1 MTSPKAPKDK
11 IFEKVVNPYLTG
23 VLQHPQSIK
32 MREGMLHIRDV
43 EGPKKAGSMET
54 RLEAMEQQVFKCQG
68 MVEHGLNANHMMITE
83 FTKKHRIDANDIG
96 KHLSRLYDRID
107 HLHAQ
112 IYDLQNQKYPGE
124 TSAGKVT
131 PFSPLFFPLP
141 RVKKKMGVGNGSAD
155 VSQQM
160 SRNEIRDET
169 TPLLPVKVEEEGF
182 HEFNGASF
190 SGAVFNLSTTIV
202 GAGIMALP
210 ASIKMLGLIPGLL
223 MIVFV
228 ALLTE
233 ASIDMLIR
241 CSHQGKITSYGWLMG
256 EAYGQWG
263 RIALQASVV
272 INNIGV
278 MIVYMIIIGDVL
290 SGTSSGGVHHRG
302 ILEGW
307 FGAHLWNSRAI
318 VLLVTTLFVFA
329 PLVSF
334 KRLDSLSYTSALSV
348 ALAVIFVVITAG
360 IAIIKV
366 FNGTVAMPKL
376 FPEIDSL
383 SSVWKLFT
391 AVPVLVTAYICHYN
405 VHSIDNELE
414 DKTQTKPIVRT
425 SLALCSSVY
434 IATSFFAYLLF
445 GEGTLD
451 DVLANFDSNLGIPF
465 SSVFNDIVRVS
476 YAAHVML
483 VFPIVFFAL
492 RLNLDGLLF
501 PTSRHIS
508 HDNKRF
514 TIITI
519 SLLVVIYTAAIFI
532 PSIWDAFQFTGA
544 TAAVLIGFIFPA
556 MVILRD
562 PYGIATKRDKILA
575 VTMIVLAVVSNSVA
589 LYSDA
594 MNIFR
599 RKEVA

>member
-1 MTSPKAPKDK
+1 
-11 IFEKVVNPYLTG
+11 
-23 VLQHPQSIK
+23 
-32 MREGMLHIRDV
+32 
-43 EGPKKAGSMET
+43 
-54 RLEAMEQQVFKCQG
+54 
-68 MVEHGLNANHMMITE
+68 
-83 FTKKHRIDANDIG
+83 
-96 KHLSRLYDRID
+96 
-107 HLHAQ
+107 
-112 IYDLQNQKYPGE
+112 
-124 TSAGKVT
+124 
-131 PFSPLFFPLP
+131 
-141 RVKKKMGVGNGSAD
+141 
-155 VSQQM
+155 
-160 SRNEIRDET
+160 
-169 TPLLPVKVEEEGF
+169 
-182 HEFNGASF
+182 
-190 SGAVFNLSTTIV
+190 
-202 GAGIMALP
+202 
-210 ASIKMLGLIPGLL
+210 
-223 MIVFV
+223 
-228 ALLTE
+228 
-233 ASIDMLIR
+233 
-241 CSHQGKITSYGWLMG
+241 
-256 EAYGQWG
+256 
-263 RIALQASVV
+263 
-272 INNIGV
+272 
-278 MIVYMIIIGDVL
+278 
-290 SGTSSGGVHHRG
+290 
-302 ILEGW
+302 LEGW
-307 FGAHLWNSRAI
+307 FGAQMWNSRAV
-318 VLLVTTLFVFA
+318 VLLVTTLLVFA

-360 IAIIKV
+360 IAIIKLID
-366 FNGTVAMPKL
+366 GTVAMPKL
-376 FPEIDSL
+376 FPEIDDL
-383 SSVWKLFT
+383 SSIWKLFT

-414 DKTQTKPIVRT
+414 DRTQTQPIVRT

-445 GEGTLD
+445 GDGTLD
-451 DVLANFDSNLGIPF
+451 DVLANFDSDLGIPF
-465 SSVFNDIVRVS
+465 SSVFNDVVRVS

-514 TIITI
+514 ALITI

-575 VTMIVLAVVSNSVA
+575 VTMIVLAVLSNSVA

-599 RKEVA
+599 KKEVA

>member
-1 MTSPKAPKDK
+1 MGIGDGS
-11 IFEKVVNPYLTG
+11 TG
-23 VLQHPQSIK
+23 
-32 MREGMLHIRDV
+32 E
-43 EGPKKAGSMET
+43 
-54 RLEAMEQQVFKCQG
+54 
-68 MVEHGLNANHMMITE
+68 
-83 FTKKHRIDANDIG
+83 
-96 KHLSRLYDRID
+96 
-107 HLHAQ
+107 
-112 IYDLQNQKYPGE
+112 
-124 TSAGKVT
+124 
-131 PFSPLFFPLP
+131 
-141 RVKKKMGVGNGSAD
+141 
-155 VSQQM
+155 SQYAAHKEM
-160 SRNEIRDET
+160 RDET
-169 TPLLPVKVEEEGF
+169 TPLLPVKAEEEEGI

-210 ASIKMLGLIPGLL
+210 ASIKMLGIIPGIL
-223 MIVFV
+223 MIILV

-233 ASIDMLIR
+233 ASIDMLVR

-256 EAYGQWG
+256 DTFGQWG

-290 SGTSSGGVHHRG
+290 SGTSTTGVHHRG
-302 ILEGW
+302 IFEGW
-307 FGAHLWNSRAI
+307 FGPHLWNSRPV
-318 VLLVTTLFVFA
+318 VLLATTLFVFA

-334 KRLDSLSYTSALSV
+334 KRLDSLRYTSALSV
-348 ALAVIFVVITAG
+348 ALAVVFVVITAG
-360 IAIIKV
+360 IAIVRLIE
-366 FNGTVAMPKL
+366 GTAEIPKL
-376 FPEIDSL
+376 FPEIHEINSI
-383 SSVWKLFT
+383 WELFT

-414 DKTQTKPIVRT
+414 DRSQTKTIVQT

-445 GEGTLD
+445 GEGTLS
-451 DVLANFDSNLGIPF
+451 DVLANFDSNLHIPF

-476 YAAHVML
+476 YAVHVML

-508 HDNKRF
+508 RDNRRF

-519 SLLVVIYTAAIFI
+519 CLLAVIYLAANFI

-556 MVILRD
+556 MIILRD
-562 PYGIATKRDKILA
+562 AYGIATKRDKVLA
-575 VTMIVLAVVSNSVA
+575 VTMIVLAVFSNSVA

-594 MNIFR
+594 LNIFY
-599 RKEVA
+599 RKVEA

>member
-1 MTSPKAPKDK
+1 MA
-11 IFEKVVNPYLTG
+11 
-23 VLQHPQSIK
+23 VLH
-32 MREGMLHIRDV
+32 D
-43 EGPKKAGSMET
+43 
-54 RLEAMEQQVFKCQG
+54 
-68 MVEHGLNANHMMITE
+68 
-83 FTKKHRIDANDIG
+83 
-96 KHLSRLYDRID
+96 
-107 HLHAQ
+107 
-112 IYDLQNQKYPGE
+112 
-124 TSAGKVT
+124 
-131 PFSPLFFPLP
+131 
-141 RVKKKMGVGNGSAD
+141 
-155 VSQQM
+155 
-160 SRNEIRDET
+160 
-169 TPLLPVKVEEEGF
+169 
-182 HEFNGASF
+182 
-190 SGAVFNLSTTIV
+190 ST
-202 GAGIMALP
+202 
-210 ASIKMLGLIPGLL
+210 
-223 MIVFV
+223 
-228 ALLTE
+228 
-233 ASIDMLIR
+233 
-241 CSHQGKITSYGWLMG
+241 
-256 EAYGQWG
+256 
-263 RIALQASVV
+263 
-272 INNIGV
+272 
-278 MIVYMIIIGDVL
+278 
-290 SGTSSGGVHHRG
+290 
-302 ILEGW
+302 
-307 FGAHLWNSRAI
+307 
-318 VLLVTTLFVFA
+318 
-329 PLVSF
+329 
-334 KRLDSLSYTSALSV
+334 
-348 ALAVIFVVITAG
+348 
-360 IAIIKV
+360 
-366 FNGTVAMPKL
+366 
-376 FPEIDSL
+376 
-383 SSVWKLFT
+383 
-391 AVPVLVTAYICHYN
+391 

-514 TIITI
+514 AIITI
-519 SLLVVIYTAAIFI
+519 SLLMVIYTAAIFI

-556 MVILRD
+556 MVILRYLSNALVYSIHYLLSTSILTHRLVFISRD

>member
-1 MTSPKAPKDK
+1 
-11 IFEKVVNPYLTG
+11 
-23 VLQHPQSIK
+23 
-32 MREGMLHIRDV
+32 
-43 EGPKKAGSMET
+43 
-54 RLEAMEQQVFKCQG
+54 
-68 MVEHGLNANHMMITE
+68 
-83 FTKKHRIDANDIG
+83 
-96 KHLSRLYDRID
+96 
-107 HLHAQ
+107 
-112 IYDLQNQKYPGE
+112 
-124 TSAGKVT
+124 
-131 PFSPLFFPLP
+131 
-141 RVKKKMGVGNGSAD
+141 MGVGNTSAD
-155 VSQQM
+155 VNQQTAHK
-160 SRNEIRDET
+160 EIRDET
-169 TPLLPVKVEEEGF
+169 TPLLPVKGEEEGF
-182 HEFNGASF
+182 HEFDGASF

-223 MIVFV
+223 MIIFV

-233 ASIDMLIR
+233 ASIDMLVR

-272 INNIGV
+272 INNLGV

-290 SGTSSGGVHHRG
+290 SGTTSNGIHHRG

-307 FGAHLWNSRAI
+307 FGTHMWNSRAV
-318 VLLVTTLFVFA
+318 VLLVTTLLVFA

-348 ALAVIFVVITAG
+348 ALAVVFVVITAG
-360 IAIIKV
+360 IAIMKLID
-366 FNGTVAMPKL
+366 GTIAMPKL
-376 FPEIDSL
+376 FPELDDL
-383 SSVWKLFT
+383 SSIWKLFT

-445 GEGTLD
+445 GDGTLD
-451 DVLANFDSNLGIPF
+451 DVLANFDSDLGIPF
-465 SSVFNDIVRVS
+465 SSVFNDVVRVS
-476 YAAHVML
+476 YAGHVML

-514 TIITI
+514 AIITI

-575 VTMIVLAVVSNSVA
+575 VTMIVLAVLSNSVA

-594 MNIFR
+594 VNIFH

>member
-1 MTSPKAPKDK
+1 
-11 IFEKVVNPYLTG
+11 
-23 VLQHPQSIK
+23 
-32 MREGMLHIRDV
+32 
-43 EGPKKAGSMET
+43 
-54 RLEAMEQQVFKCQG
+54 
-68 MVEHGLNANHMMITE
+68 
-83 FTKKHRIDANDIG
+83 
-96 KHLSRLYDRID
+96 
-107 HLHAQ
+107 
-112 IYDLQNQKYPGE
+112 
-124 TSAGKVT
+124 
-131 PFSPLFFPLP
+131 
-141 RVKKKMGVGNGSAD
+141 MGVGNGSAD
-155 VSQQM
+155 ANQQTA
-160 SRNEIRDET
+160 RNEIRDET

-223 MIVFV
+223 MIIFV

-290 SGTSSGGVHHRG
+290 SGTSSGGIHHRG

-348 ALAVIFVVITAG
+348 ALAVVFVVITAG

-366 FNGTVAMPKL
+366 INGTVAMPKL
-376 FPEIDSL
+376 FPEIDDL

-405 VHSIDNELE
+405 VYWCHSCRFDWFYLSCHGHI
-414 DKTQTKPIVRT
+414 KG
-425 SLALCSSVY
+425 SLWNRNQA
-434 IATSFFAYLLF
+434 
-445 GEGTLD
+445 
-451 DVLANFDSNLGIPF
+451 
-465 SSVFNDIVRVS
+465 
-476 YAAHVML
+476 
-483 VFPIVFFAL
+483 
-492 RLNLDGLLF
+492 
-501 PTSRHIS
+501 
-508 HDNKRF
+508 
-514 TIITI
+514 
-519 SLLVVIYTAAIFI
+519 
-532 PSIWDAFQFTGA
+532 
-544 TAAVLIGFIFPA
+544 
-556 MVILRD
+556 
-562 PYGIATKRDKILA
+562 
-575 VTMIVLAVVSNSVA
+575 
-589 LYSDA
+589 
-594 MNIFR
+594 
-599 RKEVA
+599 

>member
-1 MTSPKAPKDK
+1 
-11 IFEKVVNPYLTG
+11 
-23 VLQHPQSIK
+23 
-32 MREGMLHIRDV
+32 
-43 EGPKKAGSMET
+43 
-54 RLEAMEQQVFKCQG
+54 
-68 MVEHGLNANHMMITE
+68 
-83 FTKKHRIDANDIG
+83 
-96 KHLSRLYDRID
+96 
-107 HLHAQ
+107 
-112 IYDLQNQKYPGE
+112 
-124 TSAGKVT
+124 
-131 PFSPLFFPLP
+131 
-141 RVKKKMGVGNGSAD
+141 MGVGNGSAD
-155 VSQQM
+155 TNQQTA
-160 SRNEIRDET
+160 RNEIRDET

-223 MIVFV
+223 MIIFV

-290 SGTSSGGVHHRG
+290 SGTSSGGIHHRG

-348 ALAVIFVVITAG
+348 ALAVVFVVITAG

-366 FNGTVAMPKL
+366 INGTVAMPKL
-376 FPEIDSL
+376 FPEIDDL

-445 GEGTLD
+445 GDGTLD

-465 SSVFNDIVRVS
+465 SSVFNDVVRVS

-508 HDNKRF
+508 YDNKRF